1 MNVKVTALLALVFLN
16 GCNTSEDAL
25 ACKDSTPV
33 VAKGDAF
40 LEGLDL
46 DMYVHQR
53 KGDISAVACHN
64 CYDYNSQVAAS
75 TISLI
80 DGAIQDNNQLIELD
94 VIFDDESQQWF
105 INHGS
110 NRRFVSLEQILFSEN
125 LRDAN
130 NGIFLEVKGDNYTEL
145 NLATLFHKFKE
156 VENFFGDL
164 AYFNQQ
170 RFLTIRSQS
179 GFSFV
184 RTVKDVL
191 NDTEF
196 SDIKA
201 FVKLSKILKPR
212 SLASMKKKVELSKQC
227 GVHMVEF
234 SNKTFVDDIKEL
246 ASYAK
251 SIDLGTSIHTIDE
264 TNYKVFVEGLQGNID
279 VFNVEP
285 VRHEASIYRTDSLT
299 HNIARILNGS

>member
-16 GCNTSEDAL
+16 GCDMSDDAT
-25 ACKDSTPV
+25 ACLDASPV

-40 LEGLDL
+40 LDGLDVE
-46 DMYVHQR
+46 MYVHQR
-53 KGDISAVACHN
+53 KGDVSAVACHN
-64 CYDYNSQVAAS
+64 CYDYNSHVAAS
-75 TISLI
+75 TISII
-80 DGAIQDNNQLIELD
+80 DRAIQDSNQLIELD
-94 VIFDDESQQWF
+94 VIFDEESQQWY

-110 NRRFVSLEQILFSEN
+110 NRRFVSLEEVLLSET
-125 LRDAN
+125 LREAN
-130 NGIFLEVKGDNYTEL
+130 NGIFLEVKGDNYTNL
-145 NLATLFHKFKE
+145 NVTALFQQFKQ
-156 VENFFGDL
+156 VDNLFGDL

-179 GFSFV
+179 GFSFMK
-184 RTVKDVL
+184 TVKDVL

-212 SLASMKKKVELSKQC
+212 SLASMQKKIKLSKQC

-234 SNKTFVDDIKEL
+234 SNETFVDDIKEL
-246 ASYAK
+246 ATYAK
-251 SIDLGTSIHTIDE
+251 SIGLGTSMHTVDE
-264 TNYKVFVEGLQGNID
+264 TNYKVFVKGLQGKVD

-285 VRHEASIYRTDSLT
+285 VRHEASTYRTESLT
-299 HNIARILNGS
+299 NNIANILNGS